1 VIMKKIWAYL
11 LGYIILVVEGTHPE
25 LPYLKMLIYYQVVGR
40 KGIQWKMAEISLPLT
55 KKQVKGG

>member
-1 VIMKKIWAYL
+1 MDFTVE
-11 LGYIILVVEGTHPE
+11 LVVNIRSGVYISSLVRE